1 MSLKNKVA
9 LITGTSRGIG
19 KAVAVELAKAGADII
34 LAARTVAPGAGEYPG
49 TIEETAAMVKAQ
61 GVNAFPIQC
70 DLTDLQDT
78 VTMAGTALER
88 FGHIDILI
96 NNAFYKND
104 QHYSPFLDLRMETW
118 QNAINAN
125 FMAPVVLCQ
134 TLLPKM
140 AERKDGIIINL
151 TTLHAHSPTPL
162 GGLPGK
168 GGAAAVYDATKGAL
182 HRMSLALSKEAK
194 AMGIPLILVDPGYTA
209 TERVL
214 KDSARLGGYDPS
226 LAHSVEIPARTIRY
240 LCECPNPMYFAGK
253 NVIAAEFVQEHNL
266 I

>member
-9 LITGTSRGIG
+9 LITGASRGIG
-19 KAVAVELAKAGADII
+19 KSIALELAKAGADIV
-34 LAARTVAPGAGEYPG
+34 LAARTVAAGAGEYPG
-49 TIEETAAMVKAQ
+49 TIEETAALVREQ
-61 GVNAFPIQC
+61 GVDAFPVQC
-70 DLTDLQDT
+70 DLTSLEDT
-78 VTMAGTALER
+78 AKMACAALDR
-88 FGHIDILI
+88 HGHIDILI

-104 QHYSPFLDLRMETW
+104 QHYAPFLELRMETW
-118 QNAINAN
+118 QKAINAN
-125 FMAPVVLCQ
+125 FMSPMLLCQ
-134 TLLPKM
+134 ALLPRM
-140 AERKDGIIINL
+140 AQRREGIIINL
-151 TTLHAHSPTPL
+151 TTLHAYSPTPL

-226 LAHSVEIPARTIRY
+226 LAHSVEIPAKTVRY
-240 LCECPNPMYFAGK
+240 LCECPNPMYFSGK
-253 NVIAAEFVQEHNL
+253 MVIAAEFVQEHNL

>member
-1 MSLKNKVA
+1 MPLKNKVA
-9 LITGTSRGIG
+9 LITGASRGIG
-19 KAVAVELAKAGADII
+19 KSVAIELAKAGADIV
-34 LAARTVAPGAGEYPG
+34 LAARTVEAGAGDYPG
-49 TIEETAAMVKAQ
+49 TIEETAALVRAQ
-61 GVNAFPIQC
+61 GVNAFPMQC
-70 DLTDLQDT
+70 DLTNLEDT
-78 VTMAGTALER
+78 AKMARAALER
-88 FGHIDILI
+88 CGHIDILI

-104 QHYSPFLDLRMETW
+104 QHYAPFLDLRMETW
-118 QNAINAN
+118 QNAIKAN

-140 AERKDGIIINL
+140 AERKEGIIINL

-226 LAHSVEIPARTIRY
+226 LAHSMEIPAKTIRY

-253 NVIAAEFVQEHNL
+253 MLTAAEFVQEHNL
-266 I
+266 M

>member
-1 MSLKNKVA
+1 MNLKKKVA
-9 LITGTSRGIG
+9 LVTGASRGIG
-19 KAVAVELAKAGADII
+19 KAVAIELARAGADVV
-34 LAARTVAPGAGEYPG
+34 LAARTLSGTGEYPG
-49 TIEETAAMVKAQ
+49 TVEQTAAVVRGQ
-61 GVNAFPIQC
+61 GVEAFPIQC
-70 DLTDLQDT
+70 DLTDLDST
-78 VTMAGTALER
+78 RNMAQTALER
-88 FGHIDILI
+88 VGHIDILI

-104 QHYSPFLDLRMETW
+104 QHYSPFLQLRMETW
-118 QNAINAN
+118 RNAINAN

-151 TTLHAHSPTPL
+151 TTLHAWSPAPL

-226 LAHSVEIPARTIRY
+226 LDHSTDIPARAIRY

-253 NVIAAEFVQEHNL
+253 VVIAEEFVQEHNL
-266 I
+266 V

>member
-9 LITGTSRGIG
+9 LVTGASRGIG
-19 KAVAVELAKAGADII
+19 KGVAVELAKAGADII
-34 LAARTVAPGAGEYPG
+34 LAARTVTGAGDYPG
-49 TIEETAAMVKAQ
+49 TIEETAAQVRAQ
-61 GVNAFPIQC
+61 GVTALPIRC
-70 DLTDLQDT
+70 DLSDLEDT
-78 VTMAGTALER
+78 AAMAQAALAR

-104 QHYSPFLDLRMETW
+104 QHYSPFLELRMDTW
-118 QNAINAN
+118 QKAINAN
-125 FMAPVVLCQ
+125 FMAPMVLCR
-134 TLLPKM
+134 TLLPGM
-140 AERKDGIIINL
+140 AERHEGIIINL
-151 TTLHAHSPTPL
+151 TTLHAYSPTPL

-182 HRMSLALSKEAK
+182 HRMSLALSKEAQ
-194 AMGIPLILVDPGYTA
+194 AMGIPLIMVDPGYTA

-226 LAHSVEIPARTIRY
+226 LAHAVDIPARTIRY
-240 LCECPNPMYFAGK
+240 LCECANPMYFAGK

-266 I
+266 M

>member
-9 LITGTSRGIG
+9 LVTGASRGIG
-19 KAVAVELAKAGADII
+19 KAVAVELAKAGADVI
-34 LAARTVAPGAGEYPG
+34 LAARTLSGAGEYPG
-49 TIEETAAMVKAQ
+49 SIEETAAAVRAQ
-61 GVNAFPIQC
+61 GVQAFPIRC

-78 VTMAGTALER
+78 KKMAETALER
-88 FGHIDILI
+88 FGRVHCLV

-104 QHYSPFLDLRMETW
+104 QHYSPFLHLRMETW

-125 FMAPVVLCQ
+125 FMAPMVLCQ

-140 AERKDGIIINL
+140 AEGKEGIIINL
-151 TTLHAHSPTPL
+151 TTLHAWSPTPL

-194 AMGIPLILVDPGYTA
+194 AMGIPLIMVDPGYTA

-214 KDSARLGGYDPS
+214 HDSARLGGYDPS
-226 LAHSVEIPARTIRY
+226 LAHSTEIPARAIRY
-240 LCECPNPMYFAGK
+240 LCECANPMYFAGK
-253 NVIAAEFVQEHNL
+253 VIIAEEFVQEHNL
-266 I
+266 M

>member
-9 LITGTSRGIG
+9 LVTGASRGIG
-19 KAVAVELAKAGADII
+19 KAVAIELAKAGADLI
-34 LAARTVAPGAGEYPG
+34 LAARTVSGQGEYSG
-49 TIEETAAMVKAQ
+49 TIEETAALVRAQ
-61 GVNAFPIQC
+61 GVNAFAIQC
-70 DLTDLQDT
+70 DLSDLRDT
-78 VTMAGTALER
+78 KKMAKTALER
-88 FGHIDILI
+88 LGHVDILI

-104 QHYSPFLDLRMETW
+104 QHYSPFLQLRMETW

-134 TLLPKM
+134 TLLPRM
-140 AERKDGIIINL
+140 AERKQGIIINL
-151 TTLHAHSPTPL
+151 TTLHAWSPTPL

-182 HRMSLALSKEAK
+182 HRMSLALSKEAR

-226 LAHSVEIPARTIRY
+226 LAHGVDIPARTIRY

-266 I
+266 V

>member
-9 LITGTSRGIG
+9 LVTGASRGIG

-49 TIEETAAMVKAQ
+49 TIEETAAMVRAQ